1 MHFQPYI
8 RKIGPKY
15 IRDFFS
21 IRETSY
27 SLRGSGAVNL
37 CVPKFDLN
45 FMRNSFTCKCAQWNK
60 LLEDV
65 KLADDVNIFKS
76 KLRSI
81 QLEFLYFHIYIFVI
95 FIFFYILVYIDL
107 DYIFKFFL
115 IRYYYC
121 RFNARSYFEGP
132 LALLDDNVVKYIILF
147 HPQTQQNRIIV
158 PQIHLL
164 DDIKFF

>member
-45 FMRNSFTCKCAQWNK
+45 FMRNSFTYKCAQWNK
-60 LLEDV
+60 LPEDV
-65 KLADDVNIFKS
+65 KLADNVNIFKS

-81 QLEFLYFHIYIFVI
+81 QLQFLYFHIYIFV
-95 FIFFYILVYIDL
+95 FFSWSLAFSRATGRLHAFTSSCHWLPLIISFTLIGRC
-107 DYIFKFFL
+107 DYFGFGFRHSIEK
-115 IRYYYC
+115 RST
-121 RFNARSYFEGP
+121 RTFN
-132 LALLDDNVVKYIILF
+132 
-147 HPQTQQNRIIV
+147 
-158 PQIHLL
+158 
-164 DDIKFF
+164 IKPVIGS

>member
-37 CVPKFDLN
+37 CVLKFDLN
-45 FMRNSFTCKCAQWNK
+45 FMRNSFTYKCTQWNK
-60 LLEDV
+60 LPEDV
-65 KLADDVNIFKS
+65 KLADNVNIFKS

-81 QLEFLYFHIYIFVI
+81 QLQFLYFHIYIFVI

-107 DYIFKFFL
+107 DYIFKFFFK
-115 IRYYYC
+115 IRYYYCNC
-121 RFNARSYFEGP
+121 RFNARSYFERA
-132 LALLDDNVVKYIILF
+132 LVLLDDNVVK
-147 HPQTQQNRIIV
+147 
-158 PQIHLL
+158 IHYCISST
-164 DDIKFF
+164 DSKK

>member
-1 MHFQPYI
+1 MAYEGAKRGEGKGTQCSGTNHFLRCVFHLTSFIWMHFQPYI

-45 FMRNSFTCKCAQWNK
+45 FMRNSFTYKCAQWNK
-60 LLEDV
+60 LPEDV
-65 KLADDVNIFKS
+65 KLADNVNIFKS

-81 QLEFLYFHIYIFVI
+81 QLQFLYFHIYIFVI
-95 FIFFYILVYIDL
+95 FIFFYILLYIDL

-115 IRYYYC
+115 NQI
-121 RFNARSYFEGP
+121 
-132 LALLDDNVVKYIILF
+132 LLL
-147 HPQTQQNRIIV
+147 
-158 PQIHLL
+158 
-164 DDIKFF
+164 

>member
-21 IRETSY
+21 IRETCY

-45 FMRNSFTCKCAQWNK
+45 FMRNSFTYKCAQWNK
-60 LLEDV
+60 LPEDV
-65 KLADDVNIFKS
+65 KLVDDVNIFKS

-81 QLEFLYFHIYIFVI
+81 QLQFLYFHIYIFVI

-107 DYIFKFFL
+107 DYIFKFFFK
-115 IRYYYC
+115 IRYYYCNC
-121 RFNARSYFEGP
+121 RFNARSYFERP
-132 LALLDDNVVKYIILF
+132 LVLLDDNVVK
-147 HPQTQQNRIIV
+147 
-158 PQIHLL
+158 IHYCLSST
-164 DDIKFF
+164 DSKK

>member
-45 FMRNSFTCKCAQWNK
+45 FMRNSFTYKCAQWNK
-60 LLEDV
+60 LPEDV
-65 KLADDVNIFKS
+65 KLADNVNIFKS

-81 QLEFLYFHIYIFVI
+81 QLQFLYFHIYIFVI

-115 IRYYYC
+115 NQI
-121 RFNARSYFEGP
+121 
-132 LALLDDNVVKYIILF
+132 LLL
-147 HPQTQQNRIIV
+147 
-158 PQIHLL
+158 
-164 DDIKFF
+164 

>member
-21 IRETSY
+21 IKETSY

-37 CVPKFDLN
+37 CVRKFDLN
-45 FMRNSFTCKCAQWNK
+45 FMRNSFTYKCAQWNK
-60 LLEDV
+60 LPEDV

-81 QLEFLYFHIYIFVI
+81 QLQFLYFHIYFFVI
-95 FIFFYILVYIDL
+95 FIFLYILVYIDL

-115 IRYYYC
+115 K
-121 RFNARSYFEGP
+121 
-132 LALLDDNVVKYIILF
+132 LDI
-147 HPQTQQNRIIV
+147 IIV
-158 PQIHLL
+158 IVDLMHVRTLNEHLCS
-164 DDIKFF
+164 